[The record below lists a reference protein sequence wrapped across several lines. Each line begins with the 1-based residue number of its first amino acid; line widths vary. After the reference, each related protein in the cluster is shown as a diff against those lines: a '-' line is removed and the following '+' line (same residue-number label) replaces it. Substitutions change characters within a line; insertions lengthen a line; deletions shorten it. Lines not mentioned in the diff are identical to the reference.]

1 MPPRPRIAQQAPQP
15 PPRPA
20 GEVVEQVIGVDRSPD
35 ALGLDKRMQG
45 GGGAGD
51 EPEPEPEPEE
61 LTGILPPPRPAPP
74 PGAPSRPKNDSPG
87 DGPPVPRP
95 PQRPFTK
102 TGRGEEGSA
111 GVTSDMSV
119 TSIGDVSPLPGSRE
133 EQIIPPISSSGTATP
148 RSVWKHD
155 NHGPKTIASG

>member
-1 MPPRPRIAQQAPQP
+1 M
-15 PPRPA
+15 
-20 GEVVEQVIGVDRSPD
+20 EQVIGVDRSPD

-61 LTGILPPPRPAPP
+61 LTGVLPPPRPAPP
-74 PGAPSRPKNDSPG
+74 PGAPSRPKNNSPG

-95 PQRPFTK
+95 PERPFTK

-111 GVTSDMSV
+111 RLKAAIHQMLGESPAAEQLAELAPAL
-119 TSIGDVSPLPGSRE
+119 GDAIDLAAVL
-133 EQIIPPISSSGTATP
+133 A
-148 RSVWKHD
+148 
-155 NHGPKTIASG
+155 